1 MCRDPVKSSRRLG
14 SLLLIS
20 LAFGAGC
27 EDQSSI
33 PLAAL
38 PGLGPA
44 SAQASRQI
52 LPDPCGEVADQD
64 RLVQEMLNAVN
75 AERAKAKL
83 RPLRLNPTLSQ
94 IAGFYACRLIDGGFF
109 QHVDAED
116 KSTVVTRA
124 GDFGYPFWK
133 IGENLAAEQH
143 TVKEV
148 MAAWMNSPGHR
159 ANILDP
165 AFTEIGIAVKL
176 GGEYGI
182 YWVQEFGRPLTDG
195 PPPATPTV
203 SPSAPTQ
210 GRPSP
215 KSAASQPVSVG
226 LLPAADDAFPY

>member
-1 MCRDPVKSSRRLG
+1 M
-14 SLLLIS
+14 LLFA

-27 EDQSSI
+27 EGQSSI

-38 PGLGPA
+38 TGLGSP
-44 SAQASRQI
+44 SAQSSRHI
-52 LPDPCGEVADQD
+52 LSDPCHGVMDLD
-64 RLVQEMLNAVN
+64 RLTQEMLDAVN

-83 RPLRLNPTLSQ
+83 RPLRLDPTLSQ
-94 IAGFYACRLIDGGFF
+94 IADFYACRLIDGGFF
-109 QHVDAED
+109 QHIDSDD

-124 GDFGYPFWK
+124 GDFGYAFLK
-133 IGENLAAEQH
+133 IGENLAAEQS

-159 ANILDP
+159 TNILDP

-195 PPPATPTV
+195 PLPA
-203 SPSAPTQ
+203 APTQ
-210 GRPSP
+210 RKPSLNN
-215 KSAASQPVSVG
+215 AASQPVSIG
-226 LLPAADDAFPY
+226 LAPAADDPLPY